1 MGSTANFPAVRPRN
15 DARGHLRGA
24 GLLGAIDM
32 CLARFGRSAS
42 HEVIA
47 RLTPAARAMV
57 APHEPSMGISPG
69 RLYPYAVVGDIIRTF
84 AKVASVPE
92 DVLIRDAAIEGV
104 DRNLSSLN
112 RALLRYL
119 VSIDNVAARAQ
130 QTWDMFHDSGR
141 LVITACT
148 RNEYV
153 VETYDWPS
161 HDVTVC
167 KLSMEG
173 RRHIVELSG
182 KKSPKLWR
190 DKCQAYGQDV
200 CVSRVVW

>member
-1 MGSTANFPAVRPRN
+1 M
-15 DARGHLRGA
+15 RGA
-24 GLLGAIDM
+24 GLIGAIDM
-32 CLARFGRSAS
+32 CLDRFGRSAS

-47 RLTPAARAMV
+47 RLSSAGRALV
-57 APHEPSMGISPG
+57 SPHAPSMGIAPG
-69 RLYPYAVVGDIIRTF
+69 RLYPYAVVGEVFRTY
-84 AKVASVPE
+84 AKVVSVPE
-92 DVLIRDAAIEGV
+92 DVLIRDAAIAGV

-119 VSIDNVAARAQ
+119 VTIDNVAARAQ

-141 LVITACT
+141 LVIAVSG

-153 VETYDWPS
+153 VETHDWPN

-173 RRHIVELSG
+173 RRHVVELSG

-190 DKCQAYGQDV
+190 DKCQAYGQHI